1 MRMRL
6 ISLFLLAAA
15 LCAGA
20 AQADPM
26 TLEQFKEELV
36 GVPLC
41 GTPPTGPFSG
51 KTLCA
56 VHLPDNTVVVAGA
69 GIIIRGIWEF
79 DDGRICRRTAND
91 PMERRRCVDY
101 ERISEGHYK
110 NSDGVEFCL
119 GPCRMAAEAKAPVT
133 EAKAPVPEVKPAAGE
148 AKPPATEAKPAVS
161 EPKTPAAEGRPQ

>member
-6 ISLFLLAAA
+6 VSLLLLAAT

-101 ERISEGHYK
+101 ERLSEGHYK

-119 GPCRMAAEAKAPVT
+119 GPCRMAAESKAPVT
-133 EAKAPVPEVKPAAGE
+133 EAKAPVTEVKPSAGE
-148 AKPPATEAKPAVS
+148 AKPPVTEAKPA
-161 EPKTPAAEGRPQ
+161 EPKTPAAEGKPQ